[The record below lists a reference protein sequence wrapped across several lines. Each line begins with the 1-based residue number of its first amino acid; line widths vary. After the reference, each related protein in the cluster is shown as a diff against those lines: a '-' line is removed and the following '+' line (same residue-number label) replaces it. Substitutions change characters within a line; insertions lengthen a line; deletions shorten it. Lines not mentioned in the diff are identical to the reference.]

1 MPSTHLSLHYRL
13 MFSAKSRGGFLKL
26 YQRMMK
32 TKASSPTDTVVLIHG
47 LGRTRRSM
55 WMVALWLRFCGY
67 RVTSIGYPS
76 RCVSISEAVEAHITP
91 KLESLELEAGSRVHF
106 VTHSLGGIVF
116 RAWAAKRDAAFPLG
130 RAVLLAPPNQ
140 GSQIIDELRQWGW
153 VRWLL
158 GPVAAELGTDA
169 GSTPN
174 TLGPL
179 PPNTGII
186 MGSKDTLP
194 FFRHLLG
201 PESDG
206 VVTITSSHAEGE
218 SDFVLL
224 PANHATIIMQP
235 AVFRAVNRFL
245 KTGNFKES

>member
-1 MPSTHLSLHYRL
+1 MPASLSQP
-13 MFSAKSRGGFLKL
+13 A
-26 YQRMMK
+26 
-32 TKASSPTDTVVLIHG
+32 DTVVLIHG

-76 RCVSISEAVEAHITP
+76 RCVSIAEAVERHIGP
-91 KLESLELEAGSRVHF
+91 KLAELEFAEGSRVHF

-116 RAWAAKRDAAFPLG
+116 RAWAVKRDPAFPLG

-140 GSQIIDELRQWGW
+140 GSQIIDELRQWRWERW
-153 VRWLL
+153 VL
-158 GPVAAELGTDA
+158 GPVSAELGTDA

-174 TLGPL
+174 SLGSL
-179 PPNTGII
+179 PPETGII

-194 FFRHLLG
+194 VFRHLLG

-206 VVTITSSHAEGE
+206 VVTIASSHADGE
-218 SDFVLL
+218 TDFILL
-224 PANHATIIMQP
+224 PANHATIILQP
-235 AVFRAVNRFL
+235 AVFRAVHRFL
-245 KTGNFKES
+245 RTGSFKEA

>member
-1 MPSTHLSLHYRL
+1 MP
-13 MFSAKSRGGFLKL
+13 
-26 YQRMMK
+26 
-32 TKASSPTDTVVLIHG
+32 ASSSPPIDTVVLIHG
-47 LGRTRRSM
+47 LGRTHRSM
-55 WMVALWLRFCGY
+55 WMVALWLRYCGY

-76 RCVSISEAVEAHITP
+76 HRVSIAEAVEQHITP
-91 KLESLELEAGSRVHF
+91 KLAALELESGSRVHF

-158 GPVAAELGTDA
+158 GPVSAELGTDA
-169 GSTPN
+169 ASTPN
-174 TLGPL
+174 SLGPL
-179 PPNTGII
+179 PPDTGII

-194 FFRHLLG
+194 VFRHLLG

-206 VVTITSSHAEGE
+206 VVTIASSHAEGE

-224 PANHATIIMQP
+224 PTNHATIILQP
-235 AVFRAVNRFL
+235 AVFRAVHRFL
-245 KTGNFKES
+245 RTGSFNEG

>member
-1 MPSTHLSLHYRL
+1 MLTERDMP
-13 MFSAKSRGGFLKL
+13 A
-26 YQRMMK
+26 
-32 TKASSPTDTVVLIHG
+32 ASPPTTDTVVLIHG

-76 RCVSISEAVEAHITP
+76 RCVSIAEAVERHLMPALA
-91 KLESLELEAGSRVHF
+91 KLELEDGSRVHF

-116 RAWAAKRDAAFPLG
+116 RAWAARRDAAFPLG
-130 RAVLLAPPNQ
+130 RAVMLAPPNQ
-140 GSQIIDELRQWGW
+140 GSEIIDELRQWRW

-158 GPVAAELGTDA
+158 GPVSAELGTDA
-169 GSTPN
+169 ASTPN
-174 TLGPL
+174 SLGPL
-179 PPNTGII
+179 PPETGVI
-186 MGSKDTLP
+186 MGGKDTLP

-206 VVTITSSHAEGE
+206 VVTISSSHGEGE

-224 PANHATIIMQP
+224 PANHATIILRP

-245 KTGNFKES
+245 KTGSFAEPDEL